1 MNRKNWIDILNN
13 SNLQEIGNETVSN
26 IRAAITARESIRRTD
41 ESRKVLIWENKELK
55 DQIDSKEAQESI
67 DVEWIKVEQLSGPSQ
82 QLSGPYQLNELLEK
96 QKTSCRKLLDIKG
109 NLIDEYVSELKI
121 KDDEYVRESKRQTEE
136 IGK

>member
-1 MNRKNWIDILNN
+1 MNRKNWIDFLNN
-13 SNLQEIGNETVSN
+13 SNLQEIGEETVSN

-67 DVEWIKVEQLSGPSQ
+67 DVEWIKVEQLSGP
-82 QLSGPYQLNELLEK
+82 YQLNELLEK
-96 QKTSCRKLLDIKG
+96 QKASCRKLLDIKG

-121 KDDEYVRESKRQTEE
+121 KDDEYVRELKRQTEE
-136 IGK
+136 IGKYN